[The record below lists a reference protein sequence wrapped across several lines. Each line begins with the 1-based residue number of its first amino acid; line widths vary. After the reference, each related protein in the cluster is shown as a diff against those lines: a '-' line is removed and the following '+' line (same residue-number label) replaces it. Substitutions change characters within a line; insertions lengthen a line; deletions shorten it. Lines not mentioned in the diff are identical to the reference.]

1 LPQALRQ
8 LDHALELS
16 LLVVLADQVA
26 HHVGAEAALR
36 ADGEALAG
44 DMAARLVDA
53 ALERFE
59 RLKLGQLGRPVLDR
73 FGVRTSILAERF
85 DAGEDIEVLAR
96 EYSAP
101 PEAIQN
107 AIRYE
112 RRAA

>member
-36 ADGEALAG
+36 ADGEALEG

-59 RLKLGQLGRPVLDR
+59 RLKLGQLGRGPRAGVLGSSGGDSECHPV
-73 FGVRTSILAERF
+73 
-85 DAGEDIEVLAR
+85 
-96 EYSAP
+96 
-101 PEAIQN
+101 
-107 AIRYE
+107 
-112 RRAA
+112 